1 MLKTLWIEGGEPLE
15 GEFQVSTAKNAVL
28 PVVVSTLLSKE
39 PVTLLDVPRLRD
51 IEVLLDLLATLGTRF
66 AWEGST
72 LHLHTP
78 EIVSIDA
85 AYELVSQLRA
95 SFIVLGALLA
105 RVGEARMPMPGGC
118 AFGPRPVDLH
128 IKALRALG
136 AEISED
142 AGAFQARRAKPFTG
156 RVVFDIPTV
165 GGTEQVIL
173 AAALGEGE
181 VVVVNAAQEPEIV
194 DLAQFLNGL
203 GAQIQGAGTSMLI
216 VKGVKSLAGGS
227 YRVIPDR
234 IEAGTFLLAAAATRG
249 DLLLR
254 NVNIYHLDAL
264 LAKLRE
270 SGHRLE
276 TGPDWIRL
284 SATSEPIPL
293 VIEAREYPGFPTD
306 LQPPVTAYLA
316 TVPGVSLV
324 SDRVYPER
332 TTHVGE
338 LARMS
343 ADLTL
348 KDRVIAVN
356 GTTLRGATVRAF
368 DLRAAG
374 ALLIA
379 ALAATGQT
387 RLENAHHLER
397 GYANLEARLKALG
410 VNVASSI
417 GLSDLAAD

>member
-1 MLKTLWIEGGEPLE
+1 MLKTLWIEGGEPLT
-15 GEFQVSTAKNAVL
+15 GEFQVSSAKNAVL
-28 PVVVSTLLSKE
+28 PILASTLLSDQ
-39 PVTLLDVPRLRD
+39 PITLLEVPRLRD
-51 IEVLLDLLATLGTRF
+51 IEVLLELLATLGTRF

-72 LHLHTP
+72 LYLHTP
-78 EIVSIDA
+78 QIVSVDA

-95 SFIVLGALLA
+95 SFVVLGALLA

-142 AGAFQARRAKPFTG
+142 AGAFQAQRSQPFTG

-181 VVVVNAAQEPEIV
+181 VIVVNAAQEPEII
-194 DLAQFLNGL
+194 DLANFLNGL
-203 GAQIQGAGTSMLI
+203 GAQIQGAGTSMLVI
-216 VKGVKSLAGGS
+216 RGVKNLGGGS

-249 DLLLR
+249 NLLVSK
-254 NVNIYHLDAL
+254 VNPYHLDSL
-264 LAKLRE
+264 LAKFRE
-270 SGHRLE
+270 SGHHLE

-284 SATSEPIPL
+284 NAAAQPNPL

-306 LQPPVTAYLA
+306 LQPPMTAYLA

-332 TTHVGE
+332 TTHIGE
-338 LARMS
+338 LSRMG

-348 KDRVIAVN
+348 KDRVIAIN
-356 GTTLRGATVRAF
+356 GGSLSGATVRAF

-374 ALLIA
+374 ALLVA

-410 VNVASSI
+410 VNIASSL
-417 GLSDLAAD
+417 GLGELAAD